1 MTEKIKRNVKK
12 WEIDA
17 GFLWQFS
24 MDDFKGKYAGSFM
37 GMAWAFLQPVM
48 TILIYWFVFQVGFG
62 NDSVKGYPFILW
74 LISGLVPWFFISE
87 GLVNVTTSLVEYSYL
102 VKKILFNINILP
114 LVKVISCFLVQIF
127 LTLIT
132 IVFFCLCGYRPDLY
146 YLQLFYYMAYMLV
159 LITGAGY
166 GVAALYVFF
175 KDLIQIINI
184 ILQVIFWMTPI
195 VWNFEIMPET
205 VQKVLI
211 YNPIY
216 YIVQGYRDVFID
228 KEFFFQKPLMALYY
242 WIAALLFLLLGK
254 TVFRKLKVHFA
265 DVL

>member
-1 MTEKIKRNVKK
+1 MTEKIKRNVRK

-102 VKKILFNINILP
+102 VKKICSI
-114 LVKVISCFLVQIF
+114 
-127 LTLIT
+127 
-132 IVFFCLCGYRPDLY
+132 
-146 YLQLFYYMAYMLV
+146 
-159 LITGAGY
+159 
-166 GVAALYVFF
+166 
-175 KDLIQIINI
+175 
-184 ILQVIFWMTPI
+184 
-195 VWNFEIMPET
+195 
-205 VQKVLI
+205 LI
-211 YNPIY
+211 Y
-216 YIVQGYRDVFID
+216 
-228 KEFFFQKPLMALYY
+228 
-242 WIAALLFLLLGK
+242 FLLSK
-254 TVFRKLKVHFA
+254 
-265 DVL
+265 